1 MRLAPFLAVV
11 AIAGCTGEPPRPNL
25 ILLSV
30 DTLRADHLSCYGSD
44 STSTPHFDRL
54 AREGVLFEDVSTVAP
69 TTLPAHASLLTGVFP
84 MHHGA
89 RDNVGFRV
97 RDDVPT
103 LATILKEAG
112 YRTGGFVGSFVLDSR
127 FGLARGFDVYSD
139 AMPETERGLLER
151 RGDAV
156 LKEAMDWIDGDREG
170 PFFAFLHFF
179 DPHRPYDPPGAFEPR
194 GEDLGAG
201 YRAEVLYVD
210 SLLGTLLDVLEARGL
225 SDSTA
230 VVVTAD
236 HGESL
241 GEHGEDTHGFFLY
254 QSTLRVPLLVRAPSL
269 PAGRRITDVARTVD
283 IAPTVLE
290 ILGVEA
296 PAGFDGVS
304 LLATP
309 LDRDVYSE
317 TLLPRLHYGWSEL
330 RSLRRKNW
338 KLVLA
343 PRAELYDLQADP
355 GEERN
360 LILEQGAVASDL
372 RESLERLEKATDRIH
387 PEPLDENALSS
398 LRALGYLGSAQAVM
412 EGSLADPKDQV
423 SIYNEILDL
432 SVVAEPTP
440 EDIARVRAV
449 LEQEPRN
456 PGALSLGGRFL
467 LDLGRPDEAK
477 AIYSRLLE
485 VQPGGFEGHLGLGR
499 ALLDLREIEAAR
511 ASLETARA
519 LDPGSPSL
527 YSSLAALS
535 KLEGEHETAER
546 WLREGIALSPRRSL
560 YQALADLLVET
571 GRVEELSN
579 IALEWQG
586 PGAES
591 VRSYARGQL
600 LASQGNVDG
609 ALVELERALALA
621 PGDDN
626 VEQALANSL
635 SRAGRFEE
643 AMRHYQGILA
653 RTPCYLGALTN
664 LGAVHERQGNV
675 EEGIRS
681 YERAIRCDSEY
692 AYAYRNLGAALAR
705 KGDLRRAL
713 AILREAKRLA
723 PGDSELDSAIAEL
736 ESLTR

>member
-1 MRLAPFLAVV
+1 MRFALFLAV
-11 AIAGCTGEPPRPNL
+11 AALAGCTGEPPRPNL
-25 ILLSV
+25 VLLSV

-44 STSTPHFDRL
+44 SISTPHFDRL

-69 TTLPAHASLLTGVFP
+69 TTLPAHASLLTGVSP
-84 MHHGA
+84 AIHGA

-97 RDDVPT
+97 RDDIPT

-139 AMPETERGLLER
+139 EMPETERGLLER

-156 LKEAMDWIDGDREG
+156 LKAAMDWIDGDREG
-170 PFFAFLHFF
+170 PFFAFLHFY
-179 DPHRPYDPPGAFEPR
+179 DPHRPYDPPEAFGTG
-194 GEDLGAG
+194 GEDLGSG
-201 YRAEVLYVD
+201 YRGEVLYVD
-210 SLLGTLLDVLEARGL
+210 SLLGTLLDFLEARGL

-254 QSTLRVPLLVRAPSL
+254 QATLRVPLLVRAPSL
-269 PAGRRITDVARTVD
+269 PAGRRIPDVASAVD
-283 IAPTVLE
+283 VAPTVLE

-304 LLATP
+304 LFSAP
-309 LDRDVYSE
+309 QERDVYAESF
-317 TLLPRLHYGWSEL
+317 LPRLHYGWSEL
-330 RSLRRKNW
+330 RSLRRRNW

-343 PRAELYDLQADP
+343 PRAELYDLQADS

-360 LILEQGAVASDL
+360 LILEQGTVASDL
-372 RESLERLEKATDRIH
+372 REALEKLEEATDPLR
-387 PEPLDENALSS
+387 PEPLDEKALSS
-398 LRALGYLGSAQAVM
+398 LRALGYLGGAEAET
-412 EGSLADPKDQV
+412 EGSLADPKDQI

-432 SVVAEPTP
+432 SVVGEPTR
-440 EDIARVRAV
+440 EDVVRIRAV

-456 PGALSLGGRFL
+456 PRALSLGGRFL
-467 LDLGRPDEAK
+467 LDVGRPDEAK
-477 AIYSRLLE
+477 AIYSRLIE

-511 ASLETARA
+511 ASLEKART
-519 LDPGSPSL
+519 LDPGSSSP
-527 YSSLAALS
+527 YSSLAALA
-535 KLEGEHETAER
+535 KLEGDHQAAER
-546 WLREGIALSPRRSL
+546 WLREGIALEPRRSL
-560 YQALADLLVET
+560 YQALADLLVDT
-571 GRVEELSN
+571 GRVDELSVL
-579 IALEWQG
+579 AAEWQG

-591 VRSYARGQL
+591 VRSYASGQL
-600 LASQGNVDG
+600 LASQGNVEG
-609 ALVELERALALA
+609 ALVELARALALA
-621 PGDDN
+621 PADDN

-635 SRAGRFEE
+635 SRVGRFEE
-643 AMRHYQGILA
+643 AMRHYQAILA

-664 LGAVHERQGNV
+664 LGAIYERRGDV
-675 EEGIRS
+675 DEGIRR
-681 YERAIRCDSEY
+681 YETAIRCDPEY
-692 AYAYRNLGAALAR
+692 ANAYRNLGAALAR
-705 KGDLRRAL
+705 KGDLKRAL
-713 AILREAKRLA
+713 EALRKARSLS
-723 PGDSELDSAIAEL
+723 PGDEELRAAIAEL